1 MLSGSIVRV
10 RPRDLRFSLVGAGDE
25 TAGILTGDYDRK
37 RIPLERDVK
46 HRSIWQRYVEGRRW
60 EDTDIF
66 RDQYPKRFAA
76 GGLVRGTATIEELA
90 RQYYDRVDGMFSDMK
105 ENGFKLNVD
114 GRPVPLPNLHIGHD
128 GELLTGNNG
137 NHRVAMAKII
147 GLKKV
152 YCRVQSVHANA
163 PNKRLPKEIA
173 E

>member
-1 MLSGSIVRV
+1 MLSEGIVRV
-10 RPRDLRFSLVGAGDE
+10 RPRELRFSLVGAGDE
-25 TAGILTGDYDRK
+25 TAGILTGTYDLK
-37 RIPLERDVK
+37 RIRLEDDVK

-66 RDQYPKRFAA
+66 RDQYPRRFAA
-76 GGLVRGTATIEELA
+76 GGMVRGAATIEDLA
-90 RQYYDRVDGMFSDMK
+90 RQYYDRVDGLFAHMK
-105 ENGFKLNVD
+105 EHGFRLTVD

-147 GLKKV
+147 GLKKIH
-152 YCRVQSVHANA
+152 CRVQSIHASA
-163 PNKRLPKEIA
+163 PSSRMPKEIS